1 MDTGTATV
9 LAALITGFLALIG
22 TLLKFWNENRQ
33 DHGRVMEVLNRMTVK
48 LDRVDRRVTKHI
60 EWHLEGGTDGRVAE
74 GTTSVS
80 KEKQG

>member
-1 MDTGTATV
+1 MDAGTATV

-33 DHGRVMEVLNRMTVK
+33 DHGRVMDILNRMHLK

-60 EWHLEGGTDGRVAE
+60 EWHLEGGTDGGTAE